1 MNMNLEINPFE
12 YEAANN
18 LTDEIIADYYIDDFN
33 YSRFIQS
40 KRNVFLVGERGSGKT
55 MALLFNSWRLQKLL
69 SERKGEEPSLS
80 TIGVYIPCNTP
91 LTHKTEYELLD
102 EFRGEVLSEHFLVL
116 SIAYG
121 LAETLSKIHEVL
133 EGADASLL
141 RSEANYVLGA
151 DLPEDLN
158 FFEAVKQFLQRELLV
173 TQRKIS
179 SSNREAFYENTFSFA
194 SVFVP
199 ILNICVSSIPRIK
212 DSHFL
217 LLLDD
222 AHALNKHQV
231 KAMNSWIAYRDHSL
245 FSFKVAVA
253 KVGAQTKITS
263 SGGSILEG
271 HDYTQI
277 DMEAPLH
284 NKKTDFY
291 QLAERIVKQRLENVS
306 ISTTPVEFFPL
317 NSTMKI
323 DLEKSERA
331 VREEAIRRFESKDV
345 KSKAVTDYV
354 YKYKRPHY
362 FKNRPS
368 KANRPPYS
376 GFETLVYISTGVVR
390 NLLEPC
396 FWMFDRVVSELNEKK
411 TGKDSSEIDNIP
423 AEIQTKVILERSRR
437 AWEWLRDSIAQDIED
452 CTTEDGQRA
461 FQLLDALAVLF
472 RDRLRHHQSEPCA
485 LSFTISGRNQV
496 TRDKLNHL
504 IEILRKAQLLYKRT
518 GPAKDEGRRES
529 YYVPNKILWPDRGLD
544 PHGQHARVSIPA
556 DVLWKAAETGKIGL
570 KDTDNKA
577 EKQMEFWNEQQ

>member
-1 MNMNLEINPFE
+1 MNLENNPFE

-18 LTDEIIADYYIDDFN
+18 LTDELIADYYIDDFN

-55 MALLFNSWRLQKLL
+55 MALLYNRWRLQKLIAK
-69 SERKGEEPSLS
+69 RKGEEPSLS

-102 EFRGEVLSEHFLVL
+102 KFRGEVLSEHFLVL
-116 SIAYG
+116 SMAYG
-121 LAETLSKIHEVL
+121 LAETMSEIPDVL
-133 EGADASLL
+133 EGADTSLL

-151 DLPEDLN
+151 DLPEDLD
-158 FFEAVKQFLQRELLV
+158 FFESVKQFLQHELLV
-173 TQRKIS
+173 TQRMIS
-179 SSNREAFYENTFSFA
+179 SRNPEAFYENTFSFA

-199 ILNICVSSIPRIK
+199 ILNICASKIPRIQ

-222 AHALNKHQV
+222 AHALNKYQV
-231 KAMNSWIAYRDHSL
+231 RAMNSWIAYRDHSI
-245 FSFKVAVA
+245 FSFKVAEA
-253 KVGAQTKITS
+253 KVSAQSRITS

-277 DMEAPLH
+277 DMEAPLQ

-291 QLAERIVKQRLENVS
+291 QLAERIVKQRLENIS
-306 ISTTPVEFFPL
+306 ISTTPKEFFPI
-317 NSTMKI
+317 NETMKR
-323 DLEKSERA
+323 DLTISEDAVRAEAIRKFKNKGVKSRA
-331 VREEAIRRFESKDV
+331 VR
-345 KSKAVTDYV
+345 DYV
-354 YKYKRPHY
+354 YKYKRAHY
-362 FKNRPS
+362 FKSRSPKS
-368 KANRPPYS
+368 NRPPYS
-376 GFETLVYISTGVVR
+376 GFETLVFLSTGVVR

-396 FWMFDRVVSELNEKK
+396 FRMFDSLVSELSEEKPL
-411 TGKDSSEIDNIP
+411 TITSIP

-437 AWEWLRDSIAQDIED
+437 TWEWLRDSIAQDVED

-461 FQLLDALAVLF
+461 FNLLDALAVLF
-472 RDRLRHHQSEPCA
+472 RERLRHHQSEPCA
-485 LSFTISGRNQV
+485 LSFTISGRDQD
-496 TRDKLNHL
+496 TMDKLNHL

-556 DVLWKAAETGKIGL
+556 DVLWKAAETGKIGFE
-570 KDTDNKA
+570 DVDNQA
-577 EKQMEFWNEQQ
+577 EKQMEIWNEE

>member
-1 MNMNLEINPFE
+1 MNLENNPFE

-18 LTDEIIADYYIDDFN
+18 LTDELIADYYIDDFN

-40 KRNVFLVGERGSGKT
+40 KRNVFLIGERGSGKT
-55 MALLFNSWRLQKLL
+55 MALLFNSWRLQKLIA
-69 SERKGEEPSLS
+69 ERKGEEPSLS

-102 EFRGEVLSEHFLVL
+102 DFRGDVLSEHFLVL
-116 SIAYG
+116 SMTYG
-121 LAETLSKIHEVL
+121 LAETLLEIPDVL

-141 RSEANYVLGA
+141 RNEANYALGA
-151 DLPEDLN
+151 DLPDEVN
-158 FFEAVKQFLQRELLV
+158 FFEAVKQFLQRELLA

-179 SSNREAFYENTFSFA
+179 SRNREAFYENTFSFA

-199 ILNICVSSIPRIK
+199 ILNMCASKIPRIK
-212 DSHFL
+212 NSHFL

-222 AHALNKHQV
+222 AHALNKYQV
-231 KAMNSWIAYRDHSL
+231 RAMNSWIAYRDHSL
-245 FSFKVAVA
+245 FSFKVAEA
-253 KVGAQTKITS
+253 KVGAQSRITS

-277 DMEAPLH
+277 DMEAPLQ

-291 QLAERIVKQRLENVS
+291 QLAERIVKQRLENIS
-306 ISTTPVEFFPL
+306 ISTTPKEFFPI
-317 NSTMKI
+317 NETMKR
-323 DLEKSERA
+323 DLAISEDA
-331 VREEAIRRFESKDV
+331 VRAEAMRKFESKDV
-345 KSKAVTDYV
+345 KSKTVSDYV
-354 YKYKRPHY
+354 YKYKRAHY
-362 FKNRPS
+362 FKSRPP

-376 GFETLVYISTGVVR
+376 GFETLVFLSTGVVR

-396 FWMFDRVVSELNEKK
+396 FRMFDSLVSELSEENLEKK
-411 TGKDSSEIDNIP
+411 PLTITSIP

-461 FQLLDALAVLF
+461 FNLLDALAVLF

-485 LSFTISGRNQV
+485 LSFTISGSNQD
-496 TRDKLNHL
+496 TMDKLNHL

-570 KDTDNKA
+570 KDTDYKA
-577 EKQMEFWNEQQ
+577 EKQMEFWNEEQ